1 MAYQG
6 KQNQATP
13 IAYSSIEFFPDVK
26 GSKIKIPGGLF
37 LRRVDTTFFKS
48 DLAEKLTIAP
58 GDPGTFWLHANV
70 VRRKGGAD
78 HKDVLVEYAREMCA
92 EVFNPETLVWE
103 NPKQRAN
110 HFWDCEV
117 MALVGAWELGL
128 RHRRPP
134 SKEKQAA
141 REAPKAAR
149 PAPAMRTMSPGE
161 RLAALRRR

>member
-13 IAYSSIEFFPDVK
+13 IAYSSIEFFPDAK

-58 GDPGTFWLHANV
+58 GDPGTFWLHANS
-70 VRRKGGAD
+70 KGLLTD
-78 HKDVLVEYAREMCA
+78 YAREMCA
-92 EVFNPETLVWE
+92 EVFNPETLAWE
-103 NPKQRAN
+103 NPKQKPN

-117 MALVGAWELGL
+117 MCLVAAWELGL
-128 RHRRPP
+128 RNRRPP
-134 SKEKQAA
+134 NANKQNGNGRSA
-141 REAPKAAR
+141 RTPLPAR
-149 PAPAMRTMSPGE
+149 AMSAGE
-161 RLAALRRR
+161 RLAALRR